1 MVTDWNKIQNIVLLQ
16 NGEICIT
23 AFHARTPS
31 TKAYKT
37 SFDATCV
44 ASKNPELFFFTKDA
58 TCFARMPYDYTI
70 LVYKLKASTPTKN
83 MFYFSTINAKEK
95 YM

>member
-1 MVTDWNKIQNIVLLQ
+1 MPCVVND
-16 NGEICIT
+16 NGFVRCIEK
-23 AFHARTPS
+23 PGII
-31 TKAYKT
+31 
-37 SFDATCV
+37 
-44 ASKNPELFFFTKDA
+44 LFTKDA
-58 TCFARMPYDYTI
+58 TCFARMPYDYRI